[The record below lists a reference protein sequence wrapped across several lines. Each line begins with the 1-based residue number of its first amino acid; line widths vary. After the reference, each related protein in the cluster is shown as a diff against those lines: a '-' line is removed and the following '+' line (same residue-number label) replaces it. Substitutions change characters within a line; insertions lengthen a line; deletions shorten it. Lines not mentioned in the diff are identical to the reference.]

1 MDLRRGIALLQI
13 FNTLFQ
19 MQQVDLGEIGM
30 DKVETSVGYIHIR
43 NQQRNGRK
51 SITTIQGIPER
62 FSLQKMIKFFTKEF
76 NCNGTIVDDPQHGK
90 IVQLQGDKRK
100 EVADFLHHQGIAER
114 EQIKV
119 HGA

>member
-1 MDLRRGIALLQI
+1 
-13 FNTLFQ
+13 
-19 MQQVDLGEIGM
+19 MQSVDLGDIGIE
-30 DKVETSVGYIHIR
+30 KVETSSGYIHIR

-51 SITTIQGIPER
+51 SITTIQGIPDR

-90 IVQLQGDKRK
+90 IIQLQGDKRK
-100 EVADFLHHQGIAER
+100 EVAEFLFQQGIADR
-114 EQIKV
+114 DQIKV